1 MMIPRIV
8 FQLAKPQSNLI
19 KLQTSPIKNLNND
32 IFAAI
37 IACIRL
43 HQKQI

>member
-8 FQLAKPQSNLI
+8 FQLAKPQSTLI
-19 KLQTSPIKNLNND
+19 KLQTSPIKNLNSNKL
-32 IFAAI
+32 AAI